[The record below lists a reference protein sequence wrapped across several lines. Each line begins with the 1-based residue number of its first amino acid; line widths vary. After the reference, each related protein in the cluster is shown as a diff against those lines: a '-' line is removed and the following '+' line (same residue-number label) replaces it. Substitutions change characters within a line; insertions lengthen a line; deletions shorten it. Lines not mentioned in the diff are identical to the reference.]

1 MKVTP
6 LDRILLLVTC
16 LLSAYQVVVG
26 INGLENIPTIAYT
39 MAFGVLL
46 VAGLLIL
53 ILGYGVLDSPVVVVV
68 STMIPLGLSLGLV
81 WEYNIAWRIPYL
93 VFTLIG
99 FLAIIITR
107 STRMPGRIP
116 TVILAFVHG
125 VAGVIVFLLPC
136 ILAARGITNPGFALV
151 GFGGALIGLGGLLLS
166 FLKAG
171 RPIVSREIIL
181 RIFPWILL
189 LMTTAFIAGFALA

>member
-16 LLSAYQVVVG
+16 LLAAYQVVVG

-39 MAFGVLL
+39 IAFGVLL

-81 WEYNIAWRIPYL
+81 WEYINAWRIPYL

-107 STRMPGRIP
+107 SVRMPGRIA
-116 TVILAFVHG
+116 TIILAFVHG
-125 VAGVIVFLLPC
+125 VAGMIVFLLPC

-171 RPIVSREIIL
+171 RPIVSREIII

-189 LMTTAFIAGFALA
+189 LMTTAFVAGFALA

>member
-81 WEYNIAWRIPYL
+81 WEYIHAWRIPYL